1 MDQTFSEDQTVG
13 VMQEDYGNHVTSGS
27 LISCNEEEKK
37 EKIVPLDN
45 GKAISTERELL
56 KSNAAAAAKSPS
68 SPRLYASENS
78 ADSVQQV
85 TNSTNSSKSGSPT
98 ADFNGDYSSVS
109 SFSTLASSSKLSGE
123 DIDFVKFYFENC
135 RSPTQLVG
143 NTIYDISEPVSIS
156 RILDCS
162 PIHNINFDDTAVNF
176 STPVAHF
183 SNQKTGIASTQFV
196 LESFTPIKKV
206 IETNV
211 DDSSTSLNY
220 SELSTVSLQA
230 PVNSPNSAA
239 AALEIPIS
247 STPICGHRPD
257 VSTGVDQSNMLGASF
272 TENSSDQDFAD
283 KISPEILQQQLKC
296 NARPPC
302 IGQEHSPES
311 DELSF
316 LGCNPVAAKMSQ
328 IAREPQMVCRASTET
343 LNSDIDLAEVN
354 PPLPILMN
362 SARKVGS
369 WLRRLQED
377 AELSEYSEDTL
388 VDQSTADKGTKTQ
401 IIPRVVGLDKSI
413 FDAPPTSKCKRRSAR
428 INQSSMNANAAMLS
442 SNANCHFT
450 SPLKKC
456 YVGSTKQSDGNC
468 VASLRPGGVT
478 QVAGKHCCAHRELA
492 SRRPFRR
499 SRMRSYNRD
508 TNTESDHAR
517 VSEDEVQQSGKLRL
531 CQRDAPHLPSSLSS
545 HARGAKQLH
554 FGVGD
559 VASSDD
565 QNLPNSSNIDKRLA
579 KRDPM
584 TVFPMACLT
593 KPSMK
598 TVASGINHKRLLA
611 RKLKAIGLYIRH
623 KKVTHLKFKTLA
635 IV

>member
-1 MDQTFSEDQTVG
+1 
-13 VMQEDYGNHVTSGS
+13 MQEDYGQHVTSGS
-27 LISCNEEEKK
+27 LISCNQEVRK
-37 EKIVPLDN
+37 EKIFPLDN
-45 GKAISTERELL
+45 GKTISTEMELSSS
-56 KSNAAAAAKSPS
+56 SNAAAE
-68 SPRLYASENS
+68 SPRSPKLSASENS

-85 TNSTNSSKSGSPT
+85 TYSTNTSKSSSP
-98 ADFNGDYSSVS
+98 NGDYSSVS

-135 RSPTQLVG
+135 RSPAQLAG
-143 NTIYDISEPVSIS
+143 NTIHDISEPVSIS

-176 STPVAHF
+176 STPLSRL
-183 SNQKTGIASTQFV
+183 SNQKTSIASTQFV
-196 LESFTPIKKV
+196 FESFTPIKKV
-206 IETNV
+206 IETYV
-211 DDSSTSLNY
+211 DESSTSLNC
-220 SELSTVSLQA
+220 SELSAVSLQA

-239 AALEIPIS
+239 ATVEIPIS

-257 VSTGVDQSNMLGASF
+257 LSTSADQSNVLGASLA
-272 TENSSDQDFAD
+272 ENSSDQDFAD

-296 NARPPC
+296 TARPPC

-311 DELSF
+311 DEMSF
-316 LGCNPVAAKMSQ
+316 LGCNPVAAKLPP
-328 IAREPQMVCRASTET
+328 ITRETQMVCRASTET

-388 VDQSTADKGTKTQ
+388 VDQSTADKGQKTQ
-401 IIPRVVGLDKSI
+401 IFPCVLGLDKSI
-413 FDAPPTSKCKRRSAR
+413 FDAQPTSKCKKRSAR
-428 INQSSMNANAAMLS
+428 INHSSMNANATMLS
-442 SNANCHFT
+442 SNANCHLT
-450 SPLKKC
+450 SQLKKC
-456 YVGSTKQSDGNC
+456 SVGSTKWSDGNC
-468 VASLRPGGVT
+468 IASFRTGGIT
-478 QVAGKHCCAHRELA
+478 QVAGKHCYAHRELT

-499 SRMRSYNRD
+499 SRMRSYRD
-508 TNTESDHAR
+508 TNTESDLVL
-517 VSEDEVQQSGKLRL
+517 VSEEDEVQQSGKLRL
-531 CQRDAPHLPSSLSS
+531 CQRDAPVVPSPLSS
-545 HARGAKQLH
+545 HIKGTKQLR

-559 VASSDD
+559 VASNDD
-565 QNLPNSSNIDKRLA
+565 QNLPNCSNVDKRLT
-579 KRDPM
+579 KRDPT
-584 TVFPMACLT
+584 TVFQTACLT

-598 TVASGINHKRLLA
+598 TVASSINHRRLLA
-611 RKLKAIGLYIRH
+611 RKLKAISLYIRH